1 MFCGNYFTEMLC
13 FYCSVYIEM
22 GHELHAEI
30 WPIDNNICQHV
41 ADQQVVASLK
51 FGDFCFGS
59 G

>member
-1 MFCGNYFTEMLC
+1 
-13 FYCSVYIEM
+13 M